1 MKTELK
7 PAGAKQIETLQNAA
21 QEIGAEAQTKID
33 EVGRLTEL
41 AGQTIEDSHLAGQW
55 KKSMERRLGDEAVM
69 LKLLEEVAPVQADQI
84 AMRSQQAN
92 KLASISRSFLGLAQV
107 LAAQRGGGID
117 EENARELSSAQVG
130 ILNRAQRIRR
140 AIWEAGDAA
149 SVKKFPVAQLDAIE
163 AYARKNHAT
172 IQSVAARRTRRKPV
186 ESVRA
191 DQVKTPAQATK
202 IIGERLEDPA
212 LGQRLLE
219 VHDGL
224 EGEAQ
229 RAFAENL
236 SAMALLSDEATNA
249 PNYAKT
255 MMGWH
260 HPSAR
265 SEYRRREHDGVS
277 RYQSEDRQN
286 ASQVALVEGLTGVA
300 EAKDPAQAIEHL
312 LVKSFVKEIGISD
325 EVAAGWNANAPAVRR
340 ALAHEAFVPLR
351 ALNETISDMS
361 PDPALTPEVEKAV
374 HAIIQHMVEGDYRE
388 WRYDNE
394 VSARQLSGMTPEQT
408 EGWKA
413 NLNTD
418 YQAKGLK
425 LSTREEDD
433 VELLWLTKIG
443 GPSHGFDYGGHCL
456 LPLLSN
462 GRTKAILVDH
472 DDWPHNAAA
481 RSYIRVLHT
490 EDGQPTLYLE
500 PFQRDFPH
508 RQRFP
513 DELDN
518 HLYAAVINHAKQ
530 KAEAL
535 GLELSIGP
543 RYGHLVEALGID
555 AKIVEKPLVLKKSN
569 GVFEASDTLGLG
581 HDFHQQ
587 VDMTTPP
594 LQRLQFTPGG

>member
-1 MKTELK
+1 MKAQVK
-7 PAGAKQIETLQNAA
+7 PAGADQIQALRSAA
-21 QEIGAEAQTKID
+21 QEISAEAQQKID
-33 EVGRLTEL
+33 EVGQLTEL
-41 AGQTIEDSHLAGQW
+41 AGQSIEDSQLAGQW
-55 KKSMERRLGDEAVM
+55 KKSMERRLGDEAAM
-69 LKLLEEVAPVQADQI
+69 LKLLEEVEPVDAQQI
-84 AMRSQQAN
+84 VLETRKAN
-92 KLASISRSFLGLAQV
+92 TLASVARSFQGLAQA
-107 LAAQRGGGID
+107 LSAQRGGVID
-117 EENARELSSAQVG
+117 KENARDLSSAQVG
-130 ILNRAQRIRR
+130 ILNRVRRIRR
-140 AIWEAGDAA
+140 AIFQAGDAE
-149 SVKKFPVAQLDAIE
+149 SVKNFPMAQLDAIE
-163 AYARKNHAT
+163 AFAKQNHAQ
-172 IQSVAARRTRRKPV
+172 IQSVAAKRTKRQPV

-191 DQVKTPAQATK
+191 DQVKTPADAARV
-202 IIGERLEDPA
+202 IGERLGDEG
-212 LGQRLLE
+212 LGRRLLE

-229 RAFAENL
+229 EAFAANL
-236 SAMALLSDEATNA
+236 SAAALLADEAVNA
-249 PNYAKT
+249 PDYAKT

-286 ASQVALVEGLTGVA
+286 ASQAALAEGLAGVA
-300 EAKDPAQAIEHL
+300 GAKDPGKAIEQF
-312 LVKSFVKEIGISD
+312 LVETFVREIGVSD
-325 EVAAGWNANAPAVRR
+325 EVAAEWNANAPAIQR

-351 ALNETISDMS
+351 ALNETIDDMS
-361 PDPALTPEVEKAV
+361 PDPDLTPEVEKAV
-374 HAIIQHMVEGDYRE
+374 HAITQHIVEGDYRE

-413 NLNTD
+413 NLKTQYPIED
-418 YQAKGLK
+418 LK

-472 DDWPHNAAA
+472 ADWPHNAAA
-481 RSYIRVLHT
+481 RSYIRILHT

-508 RQRFP
+508 GEQFP
-513 DELDN
+513 DDFDA
-518 HLYAAVINHAKQ
+518 HLYAAVINHAKE

-535 GLELSIGP
+535 GLELSIGVP
-543 RYGHLVEALGID
+543 YKGLVEALGID

-581 HDFHQQ
+581 HDFPQQ
-587 VDMTTPP
+587 RDMTTPP
-594 LQRLQFTPGG
+594 LRRLQFTPEG